1 MEFGWGEAGGI
12 LLQVAMGV
20 SLAACAGLR
29 AFLPLLVVGAFGRL
43 GFVPL
48 TGAFEWLSSWP
59 ALAVFGVAVVVEL
72 AADKFP
78 VVDHLLDVVQVWV
91 KPVAGVILV
100 TGVLS
105 ELAPLQAVVLGIVL
119 GGPTATAVHVL
130 KAKTRIVSTAASA
143 GVGNPVLSTV
153 EDAGAVVGSVGAI
166 FVPWLIFLIL
176 VLAVVLV
183 ALALRRRASRPA
195 QIA

>member
-78 VVDHLLDVVQVWV
+78 VVDHLLD
-91 KPVAGVILV
+91 
-100 TGVLS
+100 
-105 ELAPLQAVVLGIVL
+105 
-119 GGPTATAVHVL
+119 GGPVM
-130 KAKTRIVSTAASA
+130 
-143 GVGNPVLSTV
+143 N
-153 EDAGAVVGSVGAI
+153 
-166 FVPWLIFLIL
+166 
-176 VLAVVLV
+176 
-183 ALALRRRASRPA
+183 RASDYLVNLRIEEA
-195 QIA
+195 VYDSHREGRRLRL